1 MPLFEERR
9 IYKANFYSYGYN
21 IYCTYKAK
29 KVPLFEENP
38 VTIAT
43 PSCNGYYIY

>member
-9 IYKANFYSYGYN
+9 IYKENFYSYGY
-21 IYCTYKAK
+21 IICFTYKVK
-29 KVPLFEENP
+29 KVPLFEETP

-43 PSCNGYYIY
+43 PSCNG